1 MTSLELPAKR
11 RRPPDR
17 PLRVRI
23 PASRGGLAWIAVLLI
38 IGTFLA
44 VQVGRQV
51 YTSWSIG
58 QEADA
63 IRAEIAAMEAHNEAL
78 REELAFLQSKGFV
91 SAEARR
97 LLNLGLPGSTCSS
110 FRPVPRLRCL
120 RPCGKRL
127 RPPSHRW
134 SSGWSSSSAP
144 SRHSSTSN
152 TAEPPGF
159 PLTGWLV
166 MHAQATS
173 LRVLPE
179 LLVRCLP

>member
-1 MTSLELPAKR
+1 M
-11 RRPPDR
+11 
-17 PLRVRI
+17 RI

-78 REELAFLQSKGFV
+78 RQELAFLNSKGFV

-97 LLNLGLPGSTCSS
+97 LLNLGLPGEH
-110 FRPVPRLRCL
+110 VLII
-120 RPCGKRL
+120 
-127 RPPSHRW
+127 
-134 SSGWSSSSAP
+134 
-144 SRHSSTSN
+144 
-152 TAEPPGF
+152 PPGAEAALPAALRDQAPPAKP
-159 PLTGWLV
+159 PLEQWL
-166 MHAQATS
+166 
-173 LRVLPE
+173 E
-179 LLVRCLP
+179 LFFGP